1 MKLEGKIIDFLG
13 DSITEGV
20 GVDDRE
26 HNRFD
31 NILLNDCQLKK
42 VNNYGI
48 GGTRI
53 AHQTFPSEK
62 PRHDL
67 EFCGRAFD
75 MDPSADIIVV
85 YGGVNDYFH
94 GDAPFGTYEDTERTT
109 FCGSVYWLCNFINE
123 TYPDSVHVFISPA
136 RTDGDLFPSKSLKKP
151 VTAKEH
157 RPLKDY
163 VDAIM
168 AIASRCGFKTLNFYD
183 SLGLD
188 PNVPEIKEKYTID
201 GIHFNDLG
209 HRIIAD
215 RIKEF
220 LLGLN

>member
-20 GVDDRE
+20 GVIDKE
-26 HNRFD
+26 NNRFD
-31 NILLNDCQLKK
+31 SILLKECNLKK
-42 VNNYGI
+42 VNNYGV

-85 YGGVNDYFH
+85 YGGINDYFH
-94 GDAPFGTYEDTERTT
+94 GDAPFGSYEDTKRTT

-123 TYPDSVHVFISPA
+123 TYPGSLHIFIAPA
-136 RTDGDLFPSKSLKKP
+136 RTAGDLLPSTSWRKP
-151 VTAKEH
+151 ATAKEH

-168 AIASRCGFKTLNFYD
+168 TIASKCGFKTLSFYD
-183 SLGLD
+183 ELGLD
-188 PNVPEIKEKYTID
+188 PNDASIKEKYTMD

-209 HRIIAD
+209 HHIIAEK
-215 RIKEF
+215 IKEF
-220 LLGLN
+220 LVAID